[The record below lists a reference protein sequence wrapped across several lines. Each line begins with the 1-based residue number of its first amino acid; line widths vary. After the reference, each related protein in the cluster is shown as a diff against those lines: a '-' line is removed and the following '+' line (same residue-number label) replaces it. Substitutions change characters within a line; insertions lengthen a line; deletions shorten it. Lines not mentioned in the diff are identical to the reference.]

1 MKFPSQV
8 RWLAFWAPLSRSEG
22 LKGVIF
28 PRTPGPLSTSGPGG
42 NPEVSRSIP
51 DIRDLMSGIGGKL
64 TVVATWPEQPLV
76 AEAVEKVGAIGF
88 CATIVPVG

>member
-1 MKFPSQV
+1 MANNFGPDLDQLLSQRSAANALLPPIRLTSPLGQKSPSARAIAHV
-8 RWLAFWAPLSRSEG
+8 RTW
-22 LKGVIF
+22 
-28 PRTPGPLSTSGPGG
+28 G

-76 AEAVEKVGAIGF
+76 ANSGLENVWLEV
-88 CATIVPVG
+88 